1 MVFPTKKIWSKVYLH
16 AQQFFKPLA
25 IHGGFVLDGVGVV
38 SAVIIGARLGGLIV
52 SISAGGASV
61 LSVGSLNDQDSKS
74 MEGAVGRATGAES
87 VGE

>member
-1 MVFPTKKIWSKVYLH
+1 M
-16 AQQFFKPLA
+16 
-25 IHGGFVLDGVGVV
+25 
-38 SAVIIGARLGGLIV
+38 SAEIIGARLGGLIV
-52 SISAGGASV
+52 PISAGGAIV